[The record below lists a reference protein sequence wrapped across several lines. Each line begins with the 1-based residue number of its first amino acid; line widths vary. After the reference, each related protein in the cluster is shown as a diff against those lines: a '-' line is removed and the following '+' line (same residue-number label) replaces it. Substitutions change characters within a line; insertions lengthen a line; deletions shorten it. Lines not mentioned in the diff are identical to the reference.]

1 MATVLEQLLEL
12 GFDEVRAKKAV
23 NATKSRATIDAAM
36 DWLLEHQNDPD
47 IDIPAAAAAAVDEDM
62 ESSAVEV
69 KMEPMVEPNAAT
81 GANGAVAKSM
91 KCSECGKLFKS
102 EEEVQ
107 FHAAKTNHVSFEES
121 TDEVKPLSEEEKKAR
136 MESLQQKL
144 LEKRATEEEMEKKQ
158 TIELEKNRRRHGQDI
173 QEAKKRLADKEMQ
186 EIAEDRRRQKQEDRL
201 AKQRVLEQIQADRDA
216 KKRQLEGRSAAEE
229 TPKREPEKVE
239 PPPVRNYDECKIQ
252 FRFPNGQTKMQTFQ
266 AKEPLSA
273 VRLYAMLNR
282 TDGMP
287 PDTPMRLMQNF
298 PHRVFTDEDMEK
310 PISEL
315 GLAPSAVLIVT
326 KTL

>member
-1 MATVLEQLLEL
+1 
-12 GFDEVRAKKAV
+12 
-23 NATKSRATIDAAM
+23 
-36 DWLLEHQNDPD
+36 
-47 IDIPAAAAAAVDEDM
+47 
-62 ESSAVEV
+62 
-69 KMEPMVEPNAAT
+69 MEPMVVESNAAT
-81 GANGAVAKSM
+81 GTNGAVAKSM

-102 EEEVQ
+102 EDEVQ

-136 MESLQQKL
+136 MEALQQKL
-144 LEKRATEEEMEKKQ
+144 LEKRTTDEEMEKKQ
-158 TIELEKNRRRHGQDI
+158 TVELEKNRRKHGQDI

-201 AKQRVLEQIQADRDA
+201 AKQRVLDQIKEDRDA
-216 KKRQLEGRSAAEE
+216 KKRESEGKSGTAAEE
-229 TPKREPEKVE
+229 PPKREPEKVA

-287 PDTPMRLMQNF
+287 ADTPMRLMQNF

-315 GLAPSAVLIVT
+315 GLTPSAVLIVT
-326 KTL
+326 KTV